1 MLGLAPV
8 VLILLCAVLVVTIC
22 RMTKIPPMLGYLAVG
37 FLVGPAVLGLI
48 ARSHS
53 VDLLGEIGIVFMMF
67 SIGLEFSLSK
77 LRAMRHV
84 VFGLGL
90 GQVGAT
96 LLALTGLLLVLGY
109 SFLASFAVAA
119 AFTMSSTAIASKLL
133 SERNELTQR
142 HGQMAMGVLLFQ
154 DLAVVPLLI
163 ILPALAGEGATL
175 WQDLGWAVLKILLA
189 LVMVFTLGKK
199 LIRPW
204 FHLIARQHSSELF
217 MVNVLLVTLGVA
229 LVTESLGLSMALG
242 AFLAGMLISETEY
255 RYQVEE
261 DIRPFRDILLGFFFI
276 TIGMKIEF
284 EVITHHYG
292 LILGLL
298 AGLLVVKFA
307 VIAAL
312 GKALDYGV
320 PNSMKAAFCLAP
332 AGEFGFVLLALAA
345 GSANLL
351 SDELA
356 QSALAAILFSMLLAP
371 FFIQYA
377 HAWTRRFAQGEW
389 MQASVNLHEIL
400 VKTMQKNEHVLIC
413 GYGRSGQMLARI
425 LEAEKINFFALDLN
439 PERVKAASSA
449 GDSVVF
455 GDAAKKEVLIAAGI
469 LRAKALVVTFSDAH
483 SSMHITQVIRG
494 LAPDLPIMIRTSDN
508 VDVAALREAGA
519 DEVICDAREGMLM
532 MASQV
537 MMELGRTR
545 SQVARVMQACRVEHY
560 RLFQGFFSADDGESE
575 DGAAW
580 HLDSVSVTADDFLV
594 GKTLTELNAHGLPVK
609 LKSVRRGAQRA
620 VNLSEDFRVQV
631 GDVLVLLGHPEQLDL
646 AKRYVIEGA
655 QALE

>member
-8 VLILLCAVLVVTIC
+8 VFILFCSVLVVTIC
-22 RMTKIPPMLGYLAVG
+22 RMTKIPPMLGYLTVG
-37 FLVGPAVLGLI
+37 FLVGPAVFGLI
-48 ARSHS
+48 SRSHS

-67 SIGLEFSLSK
+67 SIGLEFSFSK
-77 LRAMRHV
+77 LRSMRRV
-84 VFGLGL
+84 VFGLGF

-96 LLALTGLLLVLGY
+96 LLALTGLLLLLGY

-119 AFTMSSTAIASKLL
+119 AFSMSSTAIASKLL
-133 SERNELTQR
+133 SERNELNQR
-142 HGQMAMGVLLFQ
+142 HGQMAIGVSLFQ

-163 ILPALAGEGATL
+163 ILPALAGDGTTL
-175 WQDLGWAVLKILLA
+175 WQDLSLAFLKIVIV

-204 FHLIARQHSSELF
+204 FNVIARQNSSELF
-217 MVNVLLVTLGVA
+217 MANVLLVTLGVA
-229 LVTESLGLSMALG
+229 LITESLGLSMALG

-261 DIRPFRDILLGFFFI
+261 DIRPFRDILLGLFFI
-276 TIGMKIEF
+276 TIGMKIEL
-284 EVITHHYG
+284 EVITHYYG
-292 LILGLL
+292 LILILL
-298 AGLLVVKFA
+298 ASLLVVKFLII
-307 VIAAL
+307 VGL

-345 GSANLL
+345 GSANIL

-356 QSALAAILFSMLLAP
+356 QAALAAILFSMLLAP
-371 FFIQYA
+371 FFIQYSQVL
-377 HAWTRRFAQGEW
+377 TRRFAQGEW

-400 VKTMQKNEHVLIC
+400 VKTLQKNEHVLIC

-425 LEAEKINFFALDLN
+425 LESEKINFFALDLN

-455 GDAAKKEVLIAAGI
+455 GDAVKKEVLIAAGI
-469 LRAKALVVTFSDAH
+469 LRAKALVITFSDAH
-483 SSMHITQVIRG
+483 SSMHITQVVRN

-519 DEVICDAREGMLM
+519 DEVVCDAREGMLM

-537 MMELGRTR
+537 MMELGHTR
-545 SQVARVMQACRVEHY
+545 SQVARTIQACRAEHY
-560 RLFQGFFSADDGESE
+560 RLFQGFFGTDDGDSE

-580 HLDSVSVTADDFLV
+580 HLNSFSITPDNFLV
-594 GKTLTELNAHGLPVK
+594 GKTLTELNAHGLAVK
-609 LKSVRRGAQRA
+609 LKSVRRGAQRT
-620 VNLSEDFRVQV
+620 VNLTENFKVEV
-631 GDVLVLLGHPEQLDL
+631 GDVLVLLGHPDQLDL
-646 AKRYVIEGA
+646 AKRYVIEGP